1 MVPGGVNLHTVMQR
15 NHQSL
20 EGSKPMMI
28 WPLENKF
35 AREILTSSRTLE
47 KDVEEKDLILP
58 QPHCL
63 YFRE

>member
-1 MVPGGVNLHTVMQR
+1 
-15 NHQSL
+15 
-20 EGSKPMMI
+20 MMI
-28 WPLENKF
+28 WPLENEF
-35 AREILTSSRTLE
+35 AGEILTSSRTLK